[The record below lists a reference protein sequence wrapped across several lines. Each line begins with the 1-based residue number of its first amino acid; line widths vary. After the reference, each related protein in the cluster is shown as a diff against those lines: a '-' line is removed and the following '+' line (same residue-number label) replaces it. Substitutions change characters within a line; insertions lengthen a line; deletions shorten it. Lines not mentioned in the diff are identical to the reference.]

1 MSVQLFIFAGYSNT
15 FISNTDSA
23 SFVNVPNDQGEC
35 PLHFASRSGDKVT
48 LELLIDNEAEID
60 YKKQRNQ
67 TPLYLAA
74 ENAKENAEKAMFE
87 SEDNENVE
95 VVKLLVER

>member
-1 MSVQLFIFAGYSNT
+1 MEK
-15 FISNTDSA
+15 TDSA
-23 SFVNVPNDQGEC
+23 SFINTPNDQGEC
-35 PLHFASRSGDKVT
+35 PLHFASRSGDKLT
-48 LELLIDNEAEID
+48 MELLIDNGADID
-60 YKKQRNQ
+60 HKNQSNQ

-87 SEDNENVE
+87 SEDNENVD